1 MEETMMDRTVTVGD
15 YEEPGLPTRVRW
27 GAVIAGGVLAVALL
41 LLLSSFWMA
50 LGFGSEVDPVAQN
63 LEWFIGGSAIAC
75 LFVGGW
81 VAGRMSGVRGA
92 GAGIAHGATLWA
104 VVLLVTLSIGIP
116 AVLNILNLGRVATEI
131 GRQTGVIA
139 QGVDASLWATFLSL
153 VGALVAAAI
162 GGMIGGATVPAPVET
177 TSTDRVVPATPP
189 VPRRSVV
196 VDDVDDNGRVVSSE
210 AEVPRR

>member
-1 MEETMMDRTVTVGD
+1 MDRTVTIGE
-15 YEEPGLPTRVRW
+15 YEESGPPTRVRW

-50 LGFGSEVDPVAQN
+50 LGFGSGIDAVAQN

-131 GRQTGVIA
+131 DRQTGVIA

-162 GGMIGGATVPAPVET
+162 GGLIGGATVPAPAET
-177 TSTDRVVPATPP
+177 VTTQRPAP
-189 VPRRSVV
+189 PRRSVV
-196 VDDVDDNGRVVSSE
+196 VADADDDGRTVVASE
-210 AEVPRR
+210 PDTTRRY

>member
-1 MEETMMDRTVTVGD
+1 MDRTVTIGD
-15 YEEPGLPTRVRW
+15 YEEAGGPTRVRW

-50 LGFGSEVDPVAQN
+50 LGFGSQVDAVAKN

-131 GRQTGVIA
+131 GRQSSVIA

-162 GGMIGGATVPAPVET
+162 GGLIGGATVPAPMEST
-177 TSTDRVVPATPP
+177 TADRVMPATPA
-189 VPRRSVV
+189 VPRRAVV
-196 VDDVDDNGRVVSSE
+196 VADVDDDEPAVASE
-210 AEVPRR
+210 PDTARQY